1 MTTPPEPHVLD
12 ALDLQLLQAL
22 QLDGRAPF
30 SRIAAVL
37 GVSDQTV
44 ARRFRRLRGSVG
56 LRVLGVTDEA
66 LLGRSSWLVRLR
78 CAPDGAEQLAGA
90 LARRPDTSYVGLLS
104 GGTEVLC
111 SIRPRGGQ
119 EDELLLARLQRT
131 PLVTSATAQC
141 VLHPFYGGPVGWLN
155 KINALDAEQEAAL
168 RAPSAETSA
177 PPPALDEVDDT
188 LLALLRRDGRVALT
202 ELQAATGQSESVV
215 KRRLDRLRSSGVLYF
230 DVQHTHELLGRSVM
244 AALWLTVAPSALAS
258 VGESLAAHP
267 EVRFAAAVTGVAG
280 VFAATVHRDTR
291 ELYTYVS
298 EGIGALSGVQS
309 VESALVRQVKQLTYE
324 PGR

>member
-1 MTTPPEPHVLD
+1 MLD

-22 QLDGRAPF
+22 QLDGRSPF

-56 LRVLGVTDEA
+56 LRVIGVTDDA

-111 SIRPRGGQ
+111 SIKPRGGQ
-119 EDELLLARLQRT
+119 EDEPLLARLQRT

-155 KINALDAEQEAAL
+155 KINALDADQEAAL
-168 RAPSAETSA
+168 RAPSAEPAA
-177 PPPALDEVDDT
+177 PPPVLDHVDET

-202 ELQAATGQSESVV
+202 ELQTATGQSESVV
-215 KRRLDRLRSSGVLYF
+215 KRRLDRLRSSGVHPLV
-230 DVQHTHELLGRSVM
+230 DLLPDECIYR
-244 AALWLTVAPSALAS
+244 LPN
-258 VGESLAAHP
+258 
-267 EVRFAAAVTGVAG
+267 
-280 VFAATVHRDTR
+280 
-291 ELYTYVS
+291 
-298 EGIGALSGVQS
+298 GI
-309 VESALVRQVKQLTYE
+309 R
-324 PGR
+324 

>member
-1 MTTPPEPHVLD
+1 MLD

-37 GVSDQTV
+37 GVSDQTI

-56 LRVLGVTDEA
+56 LRVIGVTDDS

-90 LARRPDTSYVGLLS
+90 LARRSDTSYVGLLS

-111 SIRPRGGQ
+111 SIKPRGGQ

-155 KINALDAEQEAAL
+155 KIKALDAEQEAAL
-168 RAPSAETSA
+168 RAPSAEPSA
-177 PPPALDEVDDT
+177 PPVLDEVDET

-230 DVQHTHELLGRSVM
+230 DVQHTHELLGHSVM
-244 AALWLTVAPSALAS
+244 AALWLTVAPSALTA

-298 EGIGALSGVQS
+298 EGIGALHGVRS
-309 VESALVRQVKQLTYE
+309 VESALFVRQVKQLTYE

>member
-1 MTTPPEPHVLD
+1 MLD
-12 ALDLQLLQAL
+12 TLDLQVLQAL

-56 LRVLGVTDEA
+56 LRVIGVTDEA

-111 SIRPRGGQ
+111 SIKPRGGQ
-119 EDELLLARLQRT
+119 EDEPLLARLQRT

-141 VLHPFYGGPVGWLN
+141 VLHAFYGGPVGWLN
-155 KINALDAEQEAAL
+155 KINALDADQEAAL
-168 RAPSAETSA
+168 RVPFTEPSATA
-177 PPPALDEVDDT
+177 PPPVFDDADET
-188 LLALLRRDGRVALT
+188 LLALLRRDGRVPLT
-202 ELQAATGQSESVV
+202 ELQAATDQSESVV
-215 KRRLDRLRSSGVLYF
+215 RRRLDRLRSSGVLYF
-230 DVQHTHELLGRSVM
+230 DVQHTHEQLGRSVM
-244 AALWLTVAPSALAS
+244 AALWLTVSPSALAD
-258 VGESLAAHP
+258 VGASLAAHP

-280 VFAATVHRDTR
+280 VFAATVHRDSR
-291 ELYTYVS
+291 ELYSYLS
-298 EGIGALSGVQS
+298 DGIGALGGVRS
-309 VESALVRQVKQLTYE
+309 VESALFVRQVKQLTYE